1 MKEAMRTK
9 NVLVMTLVIALF
21 IGFVGQSKAQDGV
34 WTSNG
39 PYGGFIPALAV
50 SPNYATDH
58 TVYAG
63 ANDGRVYKT
72 MDGGAN
78 WTAVSTGINTS
89 ELILALAISPNYS
102 TDNTVFAGVNSRGV
116 YKTTD
121 DGENWTEVLSSSS
134 ARDTRSLAISPNYAT
149 DQTIFAGTVAGVF
162 KSTDGGASWTAV
174 NSGISSTFY
183 MCYLAISPN
192 YANDQTLYVG
202 GMSSGGIY
210 KSTDGGS
217 SWTLV
222 NSGMS
227 VYSITISPNFSTD
240 QTVYAGSSSGIYK
253 TTDGGSSWTAV
264 TTGIYGIS
272 SLATSPNYI
281 NDQTVYAGTGSG
293 VYKTTD
299 GGISWTAVNSGIS
312 DTPLN
317 IRSLAISPDYMTDQT
332 VFAGLLGGGV
342 FKTTSGGSSW
352 AANNTGISSAS
363 ISSLA
368 ISAGY
373 SDDHTIFAGSYN
385 NGVYRTTD
393 GGASWASINSGISD
407 FNIYSLV
414 ISPDYETDSTVFAG
428 SWGGGVY
435 KTTDGGANWAAV
447 NTGITSNEISSLAI
461 SPNYAADRTV
471 FAGLYY
477 GRAVCK
483 TTDGGASWTAVL
495 TGSSAVFSLA
505 ISPNYDS
512 DFTVYVG
519 TGSGVY
525 KTTDGGTS
533 WTAVNSGIPIKTISA
548 LAVSSDYF
556 MDQTVYAGTSNNGL
570 YKTTDG
576 GASWVY
582 SGPGGTIHSIAVSP
596 EYATDQTVYVGTGS
610 GGPHGGGP
618 SQGIYKSTDGG
629 ASWTTMNSGL
639 PTNLGSS
646 SPTICISPDF
656 ATDQTVFA
664 GTNGFSVYSYILSVN
679 SPPVVSDIPDQT
691 INEGESFATIA
702 LDDYVDDPDNTDA
715 QMVWTHSGNVEL
727 TVSISAARV
736 ATIGIPNPDWSGSET
751 ITFTATDPGPLS
763 DSDAAT
769 FTVNAV
775 NDAPVVSGIP
785 DQTIDEGDTF
795 ATIILDNYVADVDNA
810 DSEMVWSYS
819 GNTELTVSIVD
830 RVASI
835 GIPDVDWNGSETIT
849 FEASDG
855 EYTDSDG
862 ATFTV
867 NAVNDAPVA
876 KDDTASVDE
885 DGAIVDATT
894 VTGNDTGLG
903 DGGITV
909 SLIDDVDDGTLTL
922 NTDGTYDYIPD
933 PDFNGTDSFVY
944 EVCDTDNDCD
954 QATVTITVNPVND
967 PPVAVDDNYVATE
980 DTPLEVADPGVL
992 SNDFDVDGGALS
1004 VFGWDANSQF
1014 GGSVSMDAVGSFS
1027 YTPALGFVGDDSF
1040 TYTVSDGNG
1049 GFDTATVYITV
1060 EPANNPPTAEADG
1073 PYGVDEGGSVPV
1085 IASGSDPEND
1095 PLTFAWDLDNDGTF
1109 ETPGQSVTFSAA
1121 ALDGPSSHTIAVQV
1135 TDDGGL
1141 SDTDQT
1147 TVEVLN
1153 VAPTAIFANTSGA
1166 VNEGETATLVFSN
1179 QFDPSAT
1186 DVAAGFR
1193 YSYDCT
1199 DDGTFELSDD
1209 PAASFVC
1216 HYPDNGTFTARGR
1229 IKDKD
1234 GDFTDYTAE
1243 VTVNNIAPSV
1253 GQIAAPLDPIQV
1265 NTEINASADFTDSG
1279 MLDTHTAVWDWGDTS
1294 TSPGTVNET
1303 NGSGSVTGSHTYTT
1317 PGVYTVKL
1325 TVTDDDGGLGQSEF
1339 RYVVIYDPEGGFV
1352 TGGGWINSPEGA
1364 CQLTEACTGATGK
1377 ANFGFVSKYKKGA
1390 EVPTGETEFQFKAGN
1405 LNFHSDSYE
1414 WLVVANH
1421 KAMYKGVGT
1430 INGAGNYGF
1439 MLSAIDEKLTPSTDV
1454 DLFRIKIWDKDNDDA
1469 IVYDNQMGAEDDEDP
1484 TTEIGGGN
1492 IVIHK

>member
-39 PYGGFIPALAV
+39 PYGGLIPALAV

-58 TVYAG
+58 TAYAG

-72 MDGGAN
+72 TDGGAN

-134 ARDTRSLAISPNYAT
+134 AGDTRSLAISPNYAT
-149 DQTIFAGTVAGVF
+149 DQTIFAGTYAGVF
-162 KSTDGGASWTAV
+162 KSTDGGSSWTAV
-174 NSGISSTFY
+174 NSGISSTSY

-202 GMSSGGIY
+202 GRFSGGIY

-264 TTGIYGIS
+264 TTGIYGIN

-281 NDQTVYAGTGSG
+281 NDQTVYAGTDSG

-299 GGISWTAVNSGIS
+299 RGISWTAVNSGIS

-332 VFAGLLGGGV
+332 VFAGLRAGGV

-363 ISSLA
+363 ISSLV
-368 ISAGY
+368 IHPGY
-373 SDDHTIFAGSYN
+373 ANDKTIFAGSYD

-393 GGASWASINSGISD
+393 GGASWASINSGISN

-414 ISPDYETDSTVFAG
+414 ISPDYEADSTVFAG

-435 KTTDGGANWAAV
+435 KTTDGGSNWAAV
-447 NTGITSNEISSLAI
+447 NTGITNNVISSLAI

-483 TTDGGASWTAVL
+483 TTNGGTSWTPVL
-495 TGSSAVFSLA
+495 TVSSAVFSLA
-505 ISPNYDS
+505 VSPNYAS
-512 DFTVYVG
+512 DFTVYAG

-525 KTTDGGTS
+525 KTTDGGAS
-533 WTAVNSGIPIKTISA
+533 WAAVNSGITTGYGVISS
-548 LAVSSDYF
+548 LAVSPDYAA
-556 MDQTVYAGTSNNGL
+556 DQTVYAGTTYRGVFKS
-570 YKTTDG
+570 TDG
-576 GASWVY
+576 GASWAY
-582 SGPGGTIHSIAVSP
+582 LGISGTIHSIAVSP
-596 EYATDQTVYVGTGS
+596 DYGTDQTVYVGTGS

-618 SQGIYKSTDGG
+618 SRGIFKSTDGG
-629 ASWTTMNSGL
+629 ANWTTMNSGL

-656 ATDQTVFA
+656 AADQTVFA
-664 GTNGFSVYSYILSVN
+664 GTNGFSVFSYILSVN

-691 INEGESFATIA
+691 IDEGGSFATIS
-702 LDDYVDDPDNTDA
+702 LDNYVSDVDHTDA
-715 QMVWTHSGNVEL
+715 EMTWTYSGNMEL
-727 TVSISAARV
+727 TVSINANRV
-736 ATIGIPNPDWSGSET
+736 ATIGIPDPDWSGSET
-751 ITFTATDPGPLS
+751 ITFTATDPGELS

-769 FTVNAV
+769 FTV
-775 NDAPVVSGIP
+775 I
-785 DQTIDEGDTF
+785 
-795 ATIILDNYVADVDNA
+795 
-810 DSEMVWSYS
+810 
-819 GNTELTVSIVD
+819 
-830 RVASI
+830 
-835 GIPDVDWNGSETIT
+835 
-849 FEASDG
+849 
-855 EYTDSDG
+855 
-862 ATFTV
+862 
-867 NAVNDAPVA
+867 
-876 KDDTASVDE
+876 
-885 DGAIVDATT
+885 
-894 VTGNDTGLG
+894 
-903 DGGITV
+903 
-909 SLIDDVDDGTLTL
+909 
-922 NTDGTYDYIPD
+922 
-933 PDFNGTDSFVY
+933 
-944 EVCDTDNDCD
+944 
-954 QATVTITVNPVND
+954 
-967 PPVAVDDNYVATE
+967 
-980 DTPLEVADPGVL
+980 
-992 SNDFDVDGGALS
+992 
-1004 VFGWDANSQF
+1004 
-1014 GGSVSMDAVGSFS
+1014 
-1027 YTPALGFVGDDSF
+1027 
-1040 TYTVSDGNG
+1040 
-1049 GFDTATVYITV
+1049 
-1060 EPANNPPTAEADG
+1060 PANTPPTANAGG
-1073 PYGVDEGGSVPV
+1073 PYSVDEGGSVPV
-1085 IASGSDPEND
+1085 NASGSDPEGD

-1109 ETPGQSVTFSAA
+1109 ETPGQSVTFLAA
-1121 ALDGPSSHTIAVQV
+1121 GLDGPSSHTIAVQV

-1153 VAPTAIFANTSGA
+1153 VAPTAIFANISGA
-1166 VNEGETATLVFSN
+1166 VNEGETTTLAFSN
-1179 QFDPSAT
+1179 QFDPSAA
-1186 DVAAGFR
+1186 DAAASFW

-1199 DDGTFELSDD
+1199 DDGTFEISDD
-1209 PAASFVC
+1209 SAASFVC

-1234 GDFTDYTAE
+1234 GGFTDYTVE
-1243 VTVNNIAPSV
+1243 VTVNNTAPTV
-1253 GQIAAPLDPIQV
+1253 GEIFAPLDPVQV
-1265 NTEINASADFTDSG
+1265 NTEIGVSADFTDPG
-1279 MLDTHTAVWDWGDTS
+1279 VLDTHTAVWDWGDGSQCNTATDPDCS
-1294 TSPGTVNET
+1294 VTESS
-1303 NGSGSVTGSHTYTT
+1303 GSGSATGNHTYTT

-1325 TVTDDDGGLGQSEF
+1325 TVTDKDGDSGESMFEF
-1339 RYVVIYDPEGGFV
+1339 VVIYDPEGGFV
-1352 TGGGWINSPEGA
+1352 TGGGWIWSEAGFCKLTTECEGA
-1364 CQLTEACTGATGK
+1364 EGK

-1390 EVPTGETEFQFKAGN
+1390 DVPTGETEFQFKAGS

-1414 WLVVANH
+1414 WLVVAGH

-1454 DLFRIKIWDKDNDDA
+1454 DLFRIKIWDKDDDDT
-1469 IVYDNQMGAEDDEDP
+1469 IVYDNQMGAEDDADP
-1484 TTEIGGGN
+1484 TTAIGGGN